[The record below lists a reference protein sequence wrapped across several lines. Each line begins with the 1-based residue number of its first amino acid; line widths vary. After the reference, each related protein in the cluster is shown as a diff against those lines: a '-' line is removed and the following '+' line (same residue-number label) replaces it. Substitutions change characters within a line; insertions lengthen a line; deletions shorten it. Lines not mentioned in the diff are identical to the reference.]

1 MSSVTQ
7 STWVGTVTGFFV
19 TSLIQSSSAVTVTLV
34 SLVNAG
40 LLTIRES
47 VGVLLGTNVGTTI
60 TAWLIVLSL
69 GGFSLSDLALPLAG
83 LAVPLLLLDRRVPK
97 QIADIVFG
105 FALLFIG
112 LDLLKDQMAVLGAQ
126 ELFATF
132 LPNLGEGLGSNVLF
146 LLLGAGLTALIQ
158 SSSAATALTLAALVS
173 GVINLEHALAMVL
186 GENIGTTLTAN
197 LAAVVGN
204 RASKRVARIHFLI
217 NALGSVWM
225 VGLIPLLADG
235 LSGVFAGV
243 EDPEVRSGYVMA
255 SFHTTF
261 NVLNGLL
268 MSLLSENLVSLSK
281 KLVWSNTSQEEVA
294 LAEGTFTG
302 RIVDARLTLEE
313 VLGDFRRSGGTLKR
327 MVSGVEELLGLVD
340 PGERSD
346 VLNQMAKWGER
357 TSEGAQLVSS
367 KLEAVA
373 QEELSPELS
382 ARLSALSAINPALE
396 RVGDALVNMSWQ
408 LDAKGRQG
416 VYFLPKQRTSLIEML
431 RLLKEAMT
439 LMDRNLRQNAAD
451 LDAVAEVEGKINVLT
466 ERLREKHLRDLDKG
480 NTRRPAACST
490 TTSSTTWRSAAT
502 GWLPWPRIWPPK
514 KAPESRNGQSGRRR
528 HVGGF
533 KSRSHSVH
541 KNLTESAWVP
551 QRCHDGMAN
560 SNVPSSAGLDPVG
573 VATGTR

>member
-1 MSSVTQ
+1 MAPFLSSTAMIWIKWFLSVLGGLGVFLFGMRTLSDAIRRASATPFRQFLSSVTQ

-126 ELFATF
+126 ELFATL

-243 EDPEVRSGYVMA
+243 DDPEVRSGYVMA

-281 KLVWSNTSQEEVA
+281 KLVWSTSSQEEVA
-294 LAEGTFTG
+294 LSEGTFTG
-302 RIVDARLTLEE
+302 RIVDARLTMEE

-382 ARLSALSAINPALE
+382 ARLSALSAINPAME

-431 RLLKEAMT
+431 RLLKEALT

-451 LDAVAEVEGKINVLT
+451 LDAVADVEGKINALT

-480 NTRRPAACST
+480 KYPA
-490 TTSSTTWRSAAT
+490 SSGVFYNDLVNELEKCGDRVAS
-502 GWLPWPRIWPPK
+502 
-514 KAPESRNGQSGRRR
+514 
-528 HVGGF
+528 
-533 KSRSHSVH
+533 
-541 KNLTESAWVP
+541 
-551 QRCHDGMAN
+551 
-560 SNVPSSAGLDPVG
+560 
-573 VATGTR
+573 VATHLASEGDA

>member
-1 MSSVTQ
+1 MIWIKWFLSVLGGLGVFLFGMRTLSDAIRRASATPFRQFLSSVTQ

-261 NVLNGLL
+261 NVFNGLL

-281 KLVWSNTSQEEVA
+281 KLVWSTASQEEVA

-357 TSEGAQLVSS
+357 TSEVAQLVSS

-431 RLLKEAMT
+431 RLLKEALT

-451 LDAVAEVEGKINVLT
+451 LDAVAQVEGKINALT

-480 NTRRPAACST
+480 KYPA
-490 TTSSTTWRSAAT
+490 SSGVFYNDLVNDLEKCGDRVAS
-502 GWLPWPRIWPPK
+502 
-514 KAPESRNGQSGRRR
+514 
-528 HVGGF
+528 
-533 KSRSHSVH
+533 
-541 KNLTESAWVP
+541 
-551 QRCHDGMAN
+551 
-560 SNVPSSAGLDPVG
+560 
-573 VATGTR
+573 VATQLASEEGA

>member
-1 MSSVTQ
+1 MIWIKWFLSVLGGLGVFLFGMRTLSDAIRRASATPFRQFLSSVTQ

-112 LDLLKDQMAVLGAQ
+112 LDLLKDQMTVLGAQ

-261 NVLNGLL
+261 NVFNGLL

-281 KLVWSNTSQEEVA
+281 KLVWSTASQEEVA

-431 RLLKEAMT
+431 RLLKEALT

-451 LDAVAEVEGKINVLT
+451 LDAVAQVEGKINALT

-480 NTRRPAACST
+480 KYPA
-490 TTSSTTWRSAAT
+490 SSGVFYNDLVNDLEKCGDRVAS
-502 GWLPWPRIWPPK
+502 
-514 KAPESRNGQSGRRR
+514 
-528 HVGGF
+528 
-533 KSRSHSVH
+533 
-541 KNLTESAWVP
+541 
-551 QRCHDGMAN
+551 
-560 SNVPSSAGLDPVG
+560 
-573 VATGTR
+573 VATHLASEEDS

>member
-1 MSSVTQ
+1 MAPFLSSAAMIWIKWFLSVLGGLGVFLFGMRTLSDAIRRASATPFRQFLSSVTQ

-261 NVLNGLL
+261 NVFNGLL

-281 KLVWSNTSQEEVA
+281 KLVWSTASQEEVA

-431 RLLKEAMT
+431 RLLKEALT
-439 LMDRNLRQNAAD
+439 LMDRNLRQNAAE
-451 LDAVAEVEGKINVLT
+451 LDAVAEVEGKINALT

-480 NTRRPAACST
+480 KYPA
-490 TTSSTTWRSAAT
+490 SSGVFYNDLVNDLEKCGDRVAS
-502 GWLPWPRIWPPK
+502 
-514 KAPESRNGQSGRRR
+514 
-528 HVGGF
+528 
-533 KSRSHSVH
+533 
-541 KNLTESAWVP
+541 
-551 QRCHDGMAN
+551 
-560 SNVPSSAGLDPVG
+560 
-573 VATGTR
+573 VATHLASEEGA

>member
-1 MSSVTQ
+1 MIWIKWFLSVLGGLGVFLFGMRTLSDAIRRASATPFRQFLSSVTQ

-126 ELFATF
+126 ELFATL

-146 LLLGAGLTALIQ
+146 LMLGAGLTALIQ

-243 EDPEVRSGYVMA
+243 DDPEVRSGYVMA

-261 NVLNGLL
+261 NVFNGLL

-294 LAEGTFTG
+294 LAEGTFSG
-302 RIVDARLTLEE
+302 RIVDARLTMEE

-382 ARLSALSAINPALE
+382 ARLSALSAINPAME

-431 RLLKEAMT
+431 RLLKEALS

-451 LDAVAEVEGKINVLT
+451 LDAVADVEGKINALT

-480 NTRRPAACST
+480 KYPA
-490 TTSSTTWRSAAT
+490 SSGVFYNDLVNELEKCGDRVAS
-502 GWLPWPRIWPPK
+502 
-514 KAPESRNGQSGRRR
+514 
-528 HVGGF
+528 
-533 KSRSHSVH
+533 
-541 KNLTESAWVP
+541 
-551 QRCHDGMAN
+551 
-560 SNVPSSAGLDPVG
+560 
-573 VATGTR
+573 VATHLASEEDA

>member
-1 MSSVTQ
+1 MIWIKWFLSVLGGLGVFLFGMRTLSDAIRRASATPFRQFLSSVTQ

-261 NVLNGLL
+261 NVFNGLL

-281 KLVWSNTSQEEVA
+281 KLVWSTASQEEVA

-431 RLLKEAMT
+431 RLLKEALT
-439 LMDRNLRQNAAD
+439 LMDRNLRQNAAE
-451 LDAVAEVEGKINVLT
+451 LDAVAEVEGKINALT

-480 NTRRPAACST
+480 KYPA
-490 TTSSTTWRSAAT
+490 SSGVFYNDLVNDLEKCGDRVAS
-502 GWLPWPRIWPPK
+502 
-514 KAPESRNGQSGRRR
+514 
-528 HVGGF
+528 
-533 KSRSHSVH
+533 
-541 KNLTESAWVP
+541 
-551 QRCHDGMAN
+551 
-560 SNVPSSAGLDPVG
+560 
-573 VATGTR
+573 VATHLASEEGA

>member
-1 MSSVTQ
+1 MIWIKWFLSVLGGLGVFLFGMRTLSDAIRRASATPFRQFLSSVTQ

-126 ELFATF
+126 EVFATF

-261 NVLNGLL
+261 NVFNGLL

-281 KLVWSNTSQEEVA
+281 KLVWSTASQEEVA

-431 RLLKEAMT
+431 RLLREALT

-451 LDAVAEVEGKINVLT
+451 LDAVAEVEGKINALT

-480 NTRRPAACST
+480 KYPA
-490 TTSSTTWRSAAT
+490 SSGVFYNDLVNDLEKCGDRVASVAT
-502 GWLPWPRIWPPK
+502 HL
-514 KAPESRNGQSGRRR
+514 ASE
-528 HVGGF
+528 
-533 KSRSHSVH
+533 
-541 KNLTESAWVP
+541 ESA
-551 QRCHDGMAN
+551 
-560 SNVPSSAGLDPVG
+560 
-573 VATGTR
+573 

>member
-1 MSSVTQ
+1 VFLFGMRTLSDAIRRASATPFRQFLSSVTQ

-83 LAVPLLLLDRRVPK
+83 LTVPLLLLDRRIPK
-97 QIADIVFG
+97 RIADIVFG

-126 ELFATF
+126 ELFATL
-132 LPNLGEGLGSNVLF
+132 LPDLGEGLGSNVLF
-146 LLLGAGLTALIQ
+146 LLLGMGLTALIQ
-158 SSSAATALTLAALVS
+158 SSSAATALTLAALLS

-225 VGLIPLLADG
+225 VGLIPLMADG

-243 EDPEVRSGYVMA
+243 EDAEVRNGYVMA

-261 NVLNGLL
+261 NLFNGLL
-268 MSLLSENLVSLSK
+268 MSLFSENLVSLSR
-281 KLVWSNTSQEEVA
+281 KLVWSSTSQEDVT
-294 LAEGTFTG
+294 LTEGTFTG
-302 RIVDARLTLEE
+302 RIVDVRLTLEE

-327 MVSGVEELLGLVD
+327 MVAGVEELLGLVD

-431 RLLKEAMT
+431 RLLKEALT
-439 LMDRNLRQNAAD
+439 LMDRNLRKNAAD
-451 LDAVAEVEGKINVLT
+451 LQAVAEVEGKINALT
-466 ERLREKHLRDLDKG
+466 DRLREKHLRDLDKG
-480 NTRRPAACST
+480 KYPA
-490 TTSSTTWRSAAT
+490 SSGVFYNDLVNDLEKCGDRVAS
-502 GWLPWPRIWPPK
+502 
-514 KAPESRNGQSGRRR
+514 
-528 HVGGF
+528 
-533 KSRSHSVH
+533 
-541 KNLTESAWVP
+541 
-551 QRCHDGMAN
+551 
-560 SNVPSSAGLDPVG
+560 
-573 VATGTR
+573 VATHLDSDGDA

>member
-1 MSSVTQ
+1 MIWIKWFLSVLGGLGVFLFGMRTLSDAIRRASATSFRQFLSSVTQ

-19 TSLIQSSSAVTVTLV
+19 TSLIQSSSAVTVTVV

-97 QIADIVFG
+97 QIADTVFG

-126 ELFATF
+126 ELFATL

-243 EDPEVRSGYVMA
+243 DDPEVRSGYVMA

-261 NVLNGLL
+261 NVFNGLL

-281 KLVWSNTSQEEVA
+281 KLVWSASSQEEVT
-294 LAEGTFTG
+294 LSEGSFTG
-302 RIVDARLTLEE
+302 RIVDARLTMEE

-340 PGERSD
+340 PGERAD

-416 VYFLPKQRTSLIEML
+416 VYFLPKQRTSLVEML
-431 RLLKEAMT
+431 RLLKEALT

-451 LDAVAEVEGKINVLT
+451 LDAVAEVEGKINALT

-480 NTRRPAACST
+480 KYPA
-490 TTSSTTWRSAAT
+490 SSGVFYNDLVNDLEKCGDRVASVAAH
-502 GWLPWPRIWPPK
+502 L
-514 KAPESRNGQSGRRR
+514 ASEED
-528 HVGGF
+528 V
-533 KSRSHSVH
+533 
-541 KNLTESAWVP
+541 
-551 QRCHDGMAN
+551 
-560 SNVPSSAGLDPVG
+560 
-573 VATGTR
+573 

>member
-1 MSSVTQ
+1 MIWIKWFLSVLGGLGVFLFGMRTLSDAIRRASATPFRQFLSSVTQ

-261 NVLNGLL
+261 NVFNGLL

-281 KLVWSNTSQEEVA
+281 KLVWSTASQEEVA

-357 TSEGAQLVSS
+357 TSEVAQLVSS

-431 RLLKEAMT
+431 RLLKEALT

-451 LDAVAEVEGKINVLT
+451 LDAVAQVEGKINALT

-480 NTRRPAACST
+480 KYPA
-490 TTSSTTWRSAAT
+490 SSGVFYNDLVNDLEKCGDRVAS
-502 GWLPWPRIWPPK
+502 
-514 KAPESRNGQSGRRR
+514 
-528 HVGGF
+528 
-533 KSRSHSVH
+533 
-541 KNLTESAWVP
+541 
-551 QRCHDGMAN
+551 
-560 SNVPSSAGLDPVG
+560 
-573 VATGTR
+573 VATHLASEEGA

>member
-1 MSSVTQ
+1 MIWIKWFLSVLGGLGVFLFGMRTLSDAIRRASATPFRQFLSSVTQ

-173 GVINLEHALAMVL
+173 GIINLEHALAMVL

-261 NVLNGLL
+261 NVFNGLL

-281 KLVWSNTSQEEVA
+281 KLVWSTASQEEVA

-302 RIVDARLTLEE
+302 RIVDASLTLEE

-357 TSEGAQLVSS
+357 TSEVAQLVSS

-431 RLLKEAMT
+431 RLLKEALT

-451 LDAVAEVEGKINVLT
+451 LDAVAQVEGKINALT

-480 NTRRPAACST
+480 KYPA
-490 TTSSTTWRSAAT
+490 SSGVFYNDLVNDLEKCGDRVAS
-502 GWLPWPRIWPPK
+502 
-514 KAPESRNGQSGRRR
+514 
-528 HVGGF
+528 
-533 KSRSHSVH
+533 
-541 KNLTESAWVP
+541 
-551 QRCHDGMAN
+551 
-560 SNVPSSAGLDPVG
+560 
-573 VATGTR
+573 VATHLASEEGA

>member
-1 MSSVTQ
+1 MIWIKWFLSVLGGLRVFLFGMRTLSDAIRRASATPFRQFLSSVTQ

-261 NVLNGLL
+261 NVFNGLL

-431 RLLKEAMT
+431 RLLKEALT

-451 LDAVAEVEGKINVLT
+451 LDAVAEVEGKINALT

-480 NTRRPAACST
+480 KYPA
-490 TTSSTTWRSAAT
+490 SSGVFYNDLVNDLEKCGDRVAS
-502 GWLPWPRIWPPK
+502 
-514 KAPESRNGQSGRRR
+514 
-528 HVGGF
+528 
-533 KSRSHSVH
+533 
-541 KNLTESAWVP
+541 
-551 QRCHDGMAN
+551 
-560 SNVPSSAGLDPVG
+560 
-573 VATGTR
+573 VATHLASEEGA

>member
-1 MSSVTQ
+1 MIWIKWFLSVLGGLGVFLFGMRTLSDAIRRASATPFRQFLSSVTQ

-126 ELFATF
+126 ELFATL

-243 EDPEVRSGYVMA
+243 DDPEVRSGYVMA

-261 NVLNGLL
+261 NVFNGLL

-302 RIVDARLTLEE
+302 RIVDARLTMEE

-382 ARLSALSAINPALE
+382 ARLSALSAINPAME

-431 RLLKEAMT
+431 RLLKEALT

-451 LDAVAEVEGKINVLT
+451 LDAVADVEGKINALT

-480 NTRRPAACST
+480 KYPA
-490 TTSSTTWRSAAT
+490 SSGVFYNDLVNELEKCGDRVAS
-502 GWLPWPRIWPPK
+502 
-514 KAPESRNGQSGRRR
+514 
-528 HVGGF
+528 
-533 KSRSHSVH
+533 
-541 KNLTESAWVP
+541 
-551 QRCHDGMAN
+551 
-560 SNVPSSAGLDPVG
+560 
-573 VATGTR
+573 VATHLASEEDA

>member
-1 MSSVTQ
+1 MIWIKWFLSVLGGLGVFLFGMRTLSDAIRRASATPFRQFLSSVTQ

-126 ELFATF
+126 ELFATL

-158 SSSAATALTLAALVS
+158 SSSAATALTLAALMS

-243 EDPEVRSGYVMA
+243 DDPEVRSGYVMA

-261 NVLNGLL
+261 NVFNGLL

-302 RIVDARLTLEE
+302 RIVDARLTMEE

-367 KLEAVA
+367 MLEAVA

-382 ARLSALSAINPALE
+382 ARLSALSAINPAME

-431 RLLKEAMT
+431 RLLKEALT

-451 LDAVAEVEGKINVLT
+451 LDAVADVEGKINALT

-480 NTRRPAACST
+480 KYPA
-490 TTSSTTWRSAAT
+490 SSGVFYNDLVNELEKCGDRVAS
-502 GWLPWPRIWPPK
+502 
-514 KAPESRNGQSGRRR
+514 
-528 HVGGF
+528 
-533 KSRSHSVH
+533 
-541 KNLTESAWVP
+541 
-551 QRCHDGMAN
+551 
-560 SNVPSSAGLDPVG
+560 
-573 VATGTR
+573 VATHLASEEDA

>member
-1 MSSVTQ
+1 MIWIKWFLSVLGGLGVFLFGMRTLSDAIRRASATPFRQFLSSITQ

-83 LAVPLLLLDRRVPK
+83 LAVPLLLIDRRVSR
-97 QIADIVFG
+97 QIADIVIG

-112 LDLLKDQMAVLGAQ
+112 LDLLKDQMAVLGAK
-126 ELFATF
+126 ELFATL

-173 GVINLEHALAMVL
+173 GVIDLEHALAMVL

-243 EDPEVRSGYVMA
+243 DDPEVRSGYVMA

-261 NVLNGLL
+261 NVFNGLL

-281 KLVWSNTSQEEVA
+281 KLVWSSTSQEEVA
-294 LAEGTFTG
+294 LSEGTFTG

-327 MVSGVEELLGLVD
+327 MVAGIEELLGLVD

-382 ARLSALSAINPALE
+382 ARLSALSVINPALE

-431 RLLKEAMT
+431 LLLREALT
-439 LMDRNLRQNAAD
+439 LMDRNLRQND
-451 LDAVAEVEGKINVLT
+451 VEMEAVAGVEGKINALT

-480 NTRRPAACST
+480 KYPA
-490 TTSSTTWRSAAT
+490 SS
-502 GWLPWPRIWPPK
+502 GVFYNDLVNELEKCGDRI
-514 KAPESRNGQSGRRR
+514 AS
-528 HVGGF
+528 
-533 KSRSHSVH
+533 
-541 KNLTESAWVP
+541 
-551 QRCHDGMAN
+551 
-560 SNVPSSAGLDPVG
+560 
-573 VATGTR
+573 VATHLAAEEGA

>member
-1 MSSVTQ
+1 MAPFLSSAAMIWIKWFLSVLGGLGVFLFGMRTLSDAIRRASATPFRQFLSSVTQ

-261 NVLNGLL
+261 NVFNGLL

-281 KLVWSNTSQEEVA
+281 KLVWSNASQEEVA

-431 RLLKEAMT
+431 RLLKEALT

-451 LDAVAEVEGKINVLT
+451 LDAVAEVEGKINALT

-480 NTRRPAACST
+480 KYPASSGVFYNDLVNDLEKCGDRVASVST
-490 TTSSTTWRSAAT
+490 HLASEGDA
-502 GWLPWPRIWPPK
+502 
-514 KAPESRNGQSGRRR
+514 
-528 HVGGF
+528 
-533 KSRSHSVH
+533 
-541 KNLTESAWVP
+541 
-551 QRCHDGMAN
+551 
-560 SNVPSSAGLDPVG
+560 
-573 VATGTR
+573 

>member
-1 MSSVTQ
+1 MIWIKWFLSVLGGLGVFLFGMRTLSDAIRRASATPFRQFLSSVTQ

-126 ELFATF
+126 ELFATL

-243 EDPEVRSGYVMA
+243 DDPEVRSGYVMA

-281 KLVWSNTSQEEVA
+281 KLVWSTSSQEEVA
-294 LAEGTFTG
+294 LSEGTFTG
-302 RIVDARLTLEE
+302 RIVDARLTMEE

-382 ARLSALSAINPALE
+382 ARLSAMSAINPAME

-431 RLLKEAMT
+431 RLLKEALT

-451 LDAVAEVEGKINVLT
+451 LDAVADVEGKINALT

-480 NTRRPAACST
+480 KYPA
-490 TTSSTTWRSAAT
+490 SSGVFYNDLVNELEKCGDRVAS
-502 GWLPWPRIWPPK
+502 
-514 KAPESRNGQSGRRR
+514 
-528 HVGGF
+528 
-533 KSRSHSVH
+533 
-541 KNLTESAWVP
+541 
-551 QRCHDGMAN
+551 
-560 SNVPSSAGLDPVG
+560 
-573 VATGTR
+573 VATHLASEGDA

>member
-1 MSSVTQ
+1 MIWIKWFLSVLGGLGVFLFGMRTLSDAIRRASATPFRQFLSSVTQ

-217 NALGSVWM
+217 NAMGSVWM
-225 VGLIPLLADG
+225 VGLIPLLADA

-261 NVLNGLL
+261 NVFNGLL

-431 RLLKEAMT
+431 RLLKEALT

-451 LDAVAEVEGKINVLT
+451 LDAVAEVEGKINALT

-480 NTRRPAACST
+480 KYPA
-490 TTSSTTWRSAAT
+490 SSGVFYNDLVNDLEKCGDRVAS
-502 GWLPWPRIWPPK
+502 
-514 KAPESRNGQSGRRR
+514 
-528 HVGGF
+528 
-533 KSRSHSVH
+533 
-541 KNLTESAWVP
+541 
-551 QRCHDGMAN
+551 
-560 SNVPSSAGLDPVG
+560 
-573 VATGTR
+573 VATHLASEEGA

>member
-1 MSSVTQ
+1 MIWIKWFLSVLGGLGVFLFGMRTLSDAIRRASATPFRQFLSSVTQ

-83 LAVPLLLLDRRVPK
+83 LAVPLLLLDRRIPK

-126 ELFATF
+126 ELFATL

-243 EDPEVRSGYVMA
+243 DDPEVRSGYVMA

-261 NVLNGLL
+261 NVFNGLL

-281 KLVWSNTSQEEVA
+281 KLVWSTSSQEEVA
-294 LAEGTFTG
+294 LSEGTFTG
-302 RIVDARLTLEE
+302 RIVDARLTMEE

-382 ARLSALSAINPALE
+382 ARLSALSAINPAME

-431 RLLKEAMT
+431 RLLKEALT

-451 LDAVAEVEGKINVLT
+451 LDAVADVEGKINALT

-480 NTRRPAACST
+480 KYPA
-490 TTSSTTWRSAAT
+490 SSGVFYNDLVNELEKCGDRVAS
-502 GWLPWPRIWPPK
+502 
-514 KAPESRNGQSGRRR
+514 
-528 HVGGF
+528 
-533 KSRSHSVH
+533 
-541 KNLTESAWVP
+541 
-551 QRCHDGMAN
+551 
-560 SNVPSSAGLDPVG
+560 
-573 VATGTR
+573 VATHLASEEDA

>member
-1 MSSVTQ
+1 MIWIKWFLSVLGGLGVFLFGMRTLSDAIRRASATPFRQFLSSVTQ

-69 GGFSLSDLALPLAG
+69 GGLSLSDLALPLAG

-126 ELFATF
+126 ELFATL

-204 RASKRVARIHFLI
+204 RAGKRVARIHFLI
-217 NALGSVWM
+217 NALGGVWM
-225 VGLIPLLADG
+225 VGLIPLLAEG

-243 EDPEVRSGYVMA
+243 DDPAVRSGYVMA

-261 NVLNGLL
+261 NVFNGLL

-281 KLVWSNTSQEEVA
+281 RLVWSTSSQKEVA
-294 LAEGTFTG
+294 LSEGTFTG
-302 RIVDARLTLEE
+302 RIVDARLTMEE

-327 MVSGVEELLGLVD
+327 MVTGVEELLGLVD

-382 ARLSALSAINPALE
+382 ARLSSLSAINPALE

-431 RLLKEAMT
+431 RLLKEALT
-439 LMDRNLRQNAAD
+439 LMDRNLRQNATD
-451 LDAVAEVEGKINVLT
+451 LDAVAEVEGKINALT
-466 ERLREKHLRDLDKG
+466 ERLREKHLKDLDKG
-480 NTRRPAACST
+480 KYPA
-490 TTSSTTWRSAAT
+490 SSGVFYNDLVNDLEKCGDRVAS
-502 GWLPWPRIWPPK
+502 
-514 KAPESRNGQSGRRR
+514 
-528 HVGGF
+528 
-533 KSRSHSVH
+533 
-541 KNLTESAWVP
+541 
-551 QRCHDGMAN
+551 
-560 SNVPSSAGLDPVG
+560 
-573 VATGTR
+573 VATHLASEENA

>member
-1 MSSVTQ
+1 M
-7 STWVGTVTGFFV
+7 
-19 TSLIQSSSAVTVTLV
+19 
-34 SLVNAG
+34 
-40 LLTIRES
+40 
-47 VGVLLGTNVGTTI
+47 
-60 TAWLIVLSL
+60 
-69 GGFSLSDLALPLAG
+69 
-83 LAVPLLLLDRRVPK
+83 
-97 QIADIVFG
+97 
-105 FALLFIG
+105 
-112 LDLLKDQMAVLGAQ
+112 
-126 ELFATF
+126 
-132 LPNLGEGLGSNVLF
+132 LF

-243 EDPEVRSGYVMA
+243 DDPEVRSGYVMA

-261 NVLNGLL
+261 NVFNGLL

-281 KLVWSNTSQEEVA
+281 KLVWSNTSQEKVA
-294 LAEGTFTG
+294 LSEGTFTG
-302 RIVDARLTLEE
+302 RIVDARLTMEE

-382 ARLSALSAINPALE
+382 ARLSALSAINPAME

-431 RLLKEAMT
+431 RLLKEALT

-451 LDAVAEVEGKINVLT
+451 LDAVADVEGKINALT

-480 NTRRPAACST
+480 KYPA
-490 TTSSTTWRSAAT
+490 SSGVFYNDLVNELEKCGDRVAS
-502 GWLPWPRIWPPK
+502 
-514 KAPESRNGQSGRRR
+514 
-528 HVGGF
+528 
-533 KSRSHSVH
+533 
-541 KNLTESAWVP
+541 
-551 QRCHDGMAN
+551 
-560 SNVPSSAGLDPVG
+560 
-573 VATGTR
+573 VATHLASEEDA

>member
-1 MSSVTQ
+1 MIWIKWFLSVLGGLGVFLFGMRTLSDAIRRASATPFRQFLSSVTQ

-126 ELFATF
+126 ELFATL

-243 EDPEVRSGYVMA
+243 DDPEVRSGYVMA

-281 KLVWSNTSQEEVA
+281 KLVWSTSSQEEVA
-294 LAEGTFTG
+294 LSEGTFTG
-302 RIVDARLTLEE
+302 RIVDARLTMEE

-382 ARLSALSAINPALE
+382 ARLSALSAINPAME

-431 RLLKEAMT
+431 RLLKEALT

-451 LDAVAEVEGKINVLT
+451 LDAVADVEGKINALT

-480 NTRRPAACST
+480 KYPA
-490 TTSSTTWRSAAT
+490 SSGVFYNDLVNELEKCGDRVAS
-502 GWLPWPRIWPPK
+502 
-514 KAPESRNGQSGRRR
+514 
-528 HVGGF
+528 
-533 KSRSHSVH
+533 
-541 KNLTESAWVP
+541 
-551 QRCHDGMAN
+551 
-560 SNVPSSAGLDPVG
+560 
-573 VATGTR
+573 VATHLASEGDA

>member
-1 MSSVTQ
+1 MIWIKWFLSVLGGLGVFLFGMRTLSDAIRRASATPFRQFLSSVTQ

-126 ELFATF
+126 ELFATL
-132 LPNLGEGLGSNVLF
+132 LPNLGDGLGSNVLF

-243 EDPEVRSGYVMA
+243 GDPEVRSGYVMA

-261 NVLNGLL
+261 NVFNGLL

-281 KLVWSNTSQEEVA
+281 KLVWSTSSQEEVA
-294 LAEGTFTG
+294 LSEGTFTG
-302 RIVDARLTLEE
+302 RIVDARLTMEE

-382 ARLSALSAINPALE
+382 ARLSALSAINPAME

-431 RLLKEAMT
+431 RLLKEALT

-451 LDAVAEVEGKINVLT
+451 LDAVADVEGKINALT

-480 NTRRPAACST
+480 KYPA
-490 TTSSTTWRSAAT
+490 SSGVFYNDLVNELEKCGDRVAS
-502 GWLPWPRIWPPK
+502 
-514 KAPESRNGQSGRRR
+514 
-528 HVGGF
+528 
-533 KSRSHSVH
+533 
-541 KNLTESAWVP
+541 
-551 QRCHDGMAN
+551 
-560 SNVPSSAGLDPVG
+560 
-573 VATGTR
+573 VATHLASEEDA